1 MKQPARQIRNA
12 SGRRFVRILC
22 APLAC
27 ALLCTLTSAAAAQP
41 VVRATQVANEAEDTR
56 PLFARIDVVDA
67 SRMLVPIDTSVFL
80 DAAGKPLTDFAVL
93 LEDGTR
99 LMHSLHALR
108 VQFAVPSYA
117 EPATQAT
124 RLAQWLGPRTT
135 TSAREVTQLE
145 ALSLADDETLFIA
158 IDPPARPTGATI
170 WIGGQRVPVQWL
182 APLAAQLETDERLNP
197 AAGSRAWLPTRGPMN
212 TVAIADLLATEA
224 VQPETRWRARLVED
238 GLSPINDT
246 RFPRAQDPFVAALA
260 DQLVRRWQI
269 ALAQLHTH
277 DAELALQVRSALGL
291 LAEVEP
297 RVSVPAWNPLPAS
310 TQRLLT
316 DLLDM
321 RLSPQRRADLATQ
334 WLREQPTFTA
344 WVRDDGGV
352 LVEKHAEE
360 SSEPRS
366 PLATIALTNLSARE
380 ELAWIAPRDSA
391 AAPDPRPLE
400 PRRTLAVATPVLP
413 LDVAG
418 QQLAQRGVAAM
429 LAPDARRD
437 IVATLG
443 DDAIRLSVVDGPIAV
458 TPPGLATGVFAR
470 DMQLAEWLSAATP
483 TDDPAWAT
491 AAMIYREAPSPSDPG
506 TTNPRRLWRVL
517 VECALPDTADRSRES
532 LWLFTGTPNA
542 AIHIWRISFDG
553 TITGMREQ
561 DRELATL
568 GDAPRRAT
576 VATVPGGV
584 ALHIPMPPGAI
595 ESDGL
600 LRLGIIRMDARGVR
614 TAWPRALTPW
624 QEEPSRAV
632 LDTTTWD
639 ARIDRP

>member
-1 MKQPARQIRNA
+1 
-12 SGRRFVRILC
+12 
-22 APLAC
+22 
-27 ALLCTLTSAAAAQP
+27 
-41 VVRATQVANEAEDTR
+41 
-56 PLFARIDVVDA
+56 
-67 SRMLVPIDTSVFL
+67 
-80 DAAGKPLTDFAVL
+80 
-93 LEDGTR
+93 
-99 LMHSLHALR
+99 
-108 VQFAVPSYA
+108 
-117 EPATQAT
+117 
-124 RLAQWLGPRTT
+124 
-135 TSAREVTQLE
+135 
-145 ALSLADDETLFIA
+145 
-158 IDPPARPTGATI
+158 
-170 WIGGQRVPVQWL
+170 
-182 APLAAQLETDERLNP
+182 
-197 AAGSRAWLPTRGPMN
+197 
-212 TVAIADLLATEA
+212 
-224 VQPETRWRARLVED
+224 VED

-429 LAPDARRD
+429 LAPDTRRD

-443 DDAIRLSVVDGPIAV
+443 DDAGTGPLKSKVHDALHAKRV
-458 TPPGLATGVFAR
+458 S
-470 DMQLAEWLSAATP
+470 DQ
-483 TDDPAWAT
+483 T
-491 AAMIYREAPSPSDPG
+491 ACSG
-506 TTNPRRLWRVL
+506 
-517 VECALPDTADRSRES
+517 RSRQRGTRPVIHNPEDSYLSGGGSRCRS
-532 LWLFTGTPNA
+532 LTKRVIASYAVVCGP
-542 AIHIWRISFDG
+542 
-553 TITGMREQ
+553 
-561 DRELATL
+561 TL
-568 GDAPRRAT
+568 
-576 VATVPGGV
+576 
-584 ALHIPMPPGAI
+584 
-595 ESDGL
+595 
-600 LRLGIIRMDARGVR
+600 
-614 TAWPRALTPW
+614 
-624 QEEPSRAV
+624 
-632 LDTTTWD
+632 
-639 ARIDRP
+639 

>member
-1 MKQPARQIRNA
+1 MNTLSRALSLCSLLSVLGAPA
-12 SGRRFVRILC
+12 
-22 APLAC
+22 P
-27 ALLCTLTSAAAAQP
+27 AQP
-41 VVRATQVANEAEDTR
+41 VLRTTQSADESQDAR
-56 PLFARIDVVDA
+56 PLFARIDVEQGQRV
-67 SRMLVPIDTSVFL
+67 LVPIDTSVFV
-80 DAAGKPLTDFAVL
+80 DANARPLTDFAVL

-99 LMHSLHALR
+99 LNHSLHAVR
-108 VQFAVPSYA
+108 VQSVTPAYI
-117 EPATQAT
+117 EPATQPA
-124 RLAQWLGPRTT
+124 RLAQWLGPRTQ
-135 TSAREVTQLE
+135 TSAREVTPLE
-145 ALSLADDETLFIA
+145 ALTLADDETLFIA
-158 IDPPARPTGATI
+158 IDPPARPTGTTI

-182 APLAAQLETDERLNP
+182 SPLATLLETDERLNP

-212 TVAIADLLATEA
+212 TVAIADLLAGEA
-224 VQPETRWRARLVED
+224 AQPDTRWRARLVED
-238 GLSPINDT
+238 GLSPINDS
-246 RFPRAQDPFVAALA
+246 RFPKALDPFVAELA
-260 DQLVRRWQI
+260 DQLVRRWQL
-269 ALAQLHTH
+269 ALAHLHLH
-277 DAELALQVRSALGL
+277 DPALAAQIRNALGL

-297 RVSVPAWNPLPAS
+297 RVTVPAWNPLPAS

-321 RLSPQRRADLATQ
+321 RLSAPRRADLASQ
-334 WLREQPTFTA
+334 WLREQAAFTA

-352 LVEKHAEE
+352 LVEKSA
-360 SSEPRS
+360 SDTPEPRS
-366 PLATIALTNLSARE
+366 PLATIALTNLSATE
-380 ELAWIAPRDSA
+380 ELAWIAPRDSV

-413 LDVAG
+413 LDLAA
-418 QQLAQRGVAAM
+418 QQLAQRGVTAM

-443 DDAIRLSVVDGPIAV
+443 DDAIRLSVVDGPIAL

-470 DMQLAEWLSAATP
+470 DMQLAEWLSATTP

-491 AAMIYREAPSPSDPG
+491 AAMLYREAPSPTDPG

-517 VECALPDTADRSRES
+517 VECALPDDADRSRES
-532 LWLFTGTPNA
+532 IWLYTGTPNA
-542 AIHIWRISFDG
+542 AIAIWRVSLDG
-553 TITGMREQ
+553 TISGMRDQ

-568 GDAPRRAT
+568 GDAARRAS

-584 ALHIPMPPGAI
+584 ALHIPLPPGAI
-595 ESDGL
+595 EHDGL
-600 LRLGIIRMDARGVR
+600 LRIGIIRMDARGVR

-624 QEEPSRAV
+624 QDEPSRAV